1 MEKLLQALAL
11 IETNVTH
18 CTELHGK
25 ELEEVHTLLQEG
37 IKEVAIL
44 FVNPETQ
51 EVHEDGM
58 KIIHEMPLEN
68 LVKFRD
74 FVGKQIEPE
83 DDDIT
88 AIPHDILRDI
98 DLHSTPKEGDS
109 PFFAALRKQYPGVF
123 NEPFAP
129 RIEAN
134 HGRSFEIFT
143 ASNPD
148 ALRGGQWDYAVFDDP
163 ARMPESIWTQFV
175 WPCLP
180 LHGQADFIGIPQG
193 IHNSDGTENWFHR
206 IFQQGL
212 DPFLPDW
219 MSSILPTTSS
229 PEVLQEMIEEARK
242 NLPELVFRQEY
253 LAEFIDPQEK

>member
-1 MEKLLQALAL
+1 MQAIQTERNVPFRVFAVGTRVDRVSSIFNEIMKYHGIQCCWIAPDHRRARQIYRALKALL
-11 IETNVTH
+11 TNNG
-18 CTELHGK
+18 LY
-25 ELEEVHTLLQEG
+25 
-37 IKEVAIL
+37 
-44 FVNPETQ
+44 
-51 EVHEDGM
+51 
-58 KIIHEMPLEN
+58 
-68 LVKFRD
+68 D
-74 FVGKQIEPE
+74 FN
-83 DDDIT
+83 D
-88 AIPHDILRDI
+88 
-98 DLHSTPKEGDS
+98 
-109 PFFAALRKQYPGVF
+109 AAL
-123 NEPFAP
+123 

-163 ARMPESIWTQFV
+163 ARMPKSIWTQFV